1 MRCKRNRNGKFNPG
15 NRTVAKIIM
24 GKSSHNGQ
32 RQASGIAVAPY
43 NRLTEKEIRKKLPD
57 RFFKKSKEKKEW
69 LGEQVDFQ
77 NLNYEVTLIEPA
89 NTKKITKNTKRIVG
103 RTMKNAYVELDCPS
117 KGWKLK
123 RVKADESGKFVMDNL
138 DLRKWAGK
146 TARFKISIRRSN
158 GKIAGIKSD
167 TEFKVKK

>member
-69 LGEQVDFQ
+69 LGKQVDFQ
-77 NLNYEVTLIEPA
+77 NLNYEVTLIKPA
-89 NTKKITKNTKRIVG
+89 STEKLTKNTKRIVG
-103 RTMKNAYVELDCPS
+103 RTMKNVENLLWTTWTLEN
-117 KGWKLK
+117 GQ
-123 RVKADESGKFVMDNL
+123 VKQPG
-138 DLRKWAGK
+138 LRFLYAAV
-146 TARFKISIRRSN
+146 TVRSP
-158 GKIAGIKSD
+158 G
-167 TEFKVKK
+167 